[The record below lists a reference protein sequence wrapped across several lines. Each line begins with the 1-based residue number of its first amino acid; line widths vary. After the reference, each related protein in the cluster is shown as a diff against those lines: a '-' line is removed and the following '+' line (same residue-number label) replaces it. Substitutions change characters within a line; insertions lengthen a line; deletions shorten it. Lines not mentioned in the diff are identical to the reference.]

1 MHSHPPRVLSAG
13 LSPDAVQSV
22 ILRALECLP
31 SEERREL
38 LLKLAGAEAVDAQEQ
53 NELLMSLLRFLCDEK
68 QRSHTHVTA
77 GQPPAR
83 WGGRDGIQNAAAD
96 CSGTNRDWPGFSVG
110 KYGAKDAAFI
120 GVLRML
126 SVLLRA
132 DWDF

>member
-1 MHSHPPRVLSAG
+1 MLTSALTPCPPCAG

-83 WGGRDGIQNAAAD
+83 WGREGRFPCGYVFFAGGFPHRAH
-96 CSGTNRDWPGFSVG
+96 SGTLYRNG
-110 KYGAKDAAFI
+110 
-120 GVLRML
+120 
-126 SVLLRA
+126 
-132 DWDF
+132 